1 MTVSKTIPSA
11 IWIATS
17 ICALISG
24 CGHEPVVIAD
34 TSQRVYVDIA
44 TQKALMLPIQDKVPA
59 KHPETGKNTLVPA
72 LYCPQCGRWYP
83 APPMEVVQRTGTA
96 SRCPQGGHPMSPHGP
111 SPQG

>member
-1 MTVSKTIPSA
+1 MSNAILRWLAVPVCLVVMT
-11 IWIATS
+11 
-17 ICALISG
+17 G
-24 CGHEPVVIAD
+24 CGREPMAVVD
-34 TSQRVYVDIA
+34 TTQRVYVDTA
-44 TQKALMLPIQDKVPA
+44 TQTALMLPIQEKVPA
-59 KHPETGKNTLVPA
+59 KHPQTGKNTLVPG